1 MKFWPVNQLK
11 NNDLIFAEQNVLN
24 LTLTNPTDRAHF
36 DEEVEN
42 SDIKRS
48 II

>member
-1 MKFWPVNQLK
+1 MKFWLVNQLT

-24 LTLTNPTDRAHF
+24 LTLTNPTDYAHF
-36 DEEVEN
+36 DKEVDN
-42 SDIKRS
+42 SDLKRS

>member
-1 MKFWPVNQLK
+1 MKFWLVNQLT
-11 NNDLIFAEQNVLN
+11 NNDLIFSEQNLLN
-24 LTLTNPTDRAHF
+24 LTLTKSTDCAHF